1 MSFTAPLRLCVAV
14 SGLFLAAIGSDVIA
28 QPVAPAALR
37 PTLTNVEFLE
47 QFAATNRFRLGQPTA
62 ITITPDASAVLFLRA
77 ENGRSFK
84 QDLWMFDIASKQERL
99 LLTADQLLGG
109 KEENLSPEELARRER
124 MRMSSRGISSYQVS
138 DDGKQLLVP
147 LSGNLFITDFIS
159 AFKDEPKTLQL
170 TTLGGSID
178 PHFSPSGG
186 MVAYVRGGELLVQ
199 ETNEYPAPN
208 GRTETL
214 VSPQASGNVTYGEAE
229 FVAQEEMGRRHGFW
243 WAPDSSAIAYQSTDT
258 TGVEVFTIADAADP
272 AKPAQTWPY
281 PRAGTKNA
289 DVRLFVRHI
298 EGFDQITKR
307 SDGVGSIIP
316 FKDPIEVRWDRAIYP
331 YLAKVVWEKHGP
343 LTILVQ
349 NRLQTEQVLYA
360 VDDKT
365 GEVRELLRE
374 NDETWINIQD
384 DVPIWLEDG
393 SFVWASEQYS
403 GDEWSISLVDPR
415 SGKRRVAWSGI
426 GPSWTDYLA
435 RIDAVIESSNTM
447 LLTRHR
453 NSIDQ
458 ATLVSPLRMDHNE
471 VYVQYLV
478 NGSIHG
484 LGDLHGQFS
493 LAVSKDGNISVF
505 SGASS
510 DGEQSWR
517 VLQGE
522 LRSIGTTEGKKLSL
536 SQVGALQDRSEVP
549 PFLPTP
555 EWTTAKGLHAAI
567 IRPRDFNPRS
577 GIKYPVLNFAYTGPG
592 VNTVQP
598 NGPAYLLHQWFAD
611 QGFIVVTIDGRG
623 TPRRGRAWE
632 RAIKNDMIGVALQD
646 QCDGLLALC
655 DKFPEMDRDRI
666 GVYGWSYGGYFAAM
680 AAMQRPDIFK
690 AGVAGAPVADWRDYD
705 THYTERYLGM
715 PLPADQLTDGV
726 PGNQSGYDKSNVLTY
741 CKDLQVPL
749 LLIHGTADDNVYFT
763 HSLKIADALTRANKP
778 YEFMPLSGQTHMVTQ
793 PALVKAINT
802 RMAEFFITHL
812 GRPQ

>member
-84 QDLWMFDIASKQERL
+84 QDLWMFDIVSKQERL

-124 MRMSSRGISSYQVS
+124 MRMSSRGISSYQLS

-147 LSGNLFITDFIS
+147 LSGNLFITDFVA

-178 PHFSPSGG
+178 PQFSPSGG

-298 EGFDQITKR
+298 EGFDQINER
-307 SDGVGSIIP
+307 SDRVGSIIP

-365 GEVRELLRE
+365 GKLRELLKER
-374 NDETWINIQD
+374 DETWINIQD

-393 SFVWASEQYS
+393 SFIWMSEQHEKDGWAFQTRNNEGSLIGSRYGLPGVLSLLGIAASDAGGRCILRKTSHNTISTVLWS
-403 GDEWSISLVDPR
+403 GDRERANAWSSYSRSGGQESVWQSGVDAVFSRDLLTWVEARTYSTEAPKWLIRRRPKFDGADEVTLGQLDSRSEQPAVAPNIEYVTAGNGPTDPR
-415 SGKRRVAWSGI
+415 
-426 GPSWTDYLA
+426 L
-435 RIDAVIESSNTM
+435 N
-447 LLTRHR
+447 
-453 NSIDQ
+453 
-458 ATLVSPLRMDHNE
+458 
-471 VYVQYLV
+471 
-478 NGSIHG
+478 
-484 LGDLHGQFS
+484 
-493 LAVSKDGNISVF
+493 
-505 SGASS
+505 
-510 DGEQSWR
+510 
-517 VLQGE
+517 
-522 LRSIGTTEGKKLSL
+522 
-536 SQVGALQDRSEVP
+536 
-549 PFLPTP
+549 
-555 EWTTAKGLHAAI
+555 AAI

-577 GIKYPVLNFAYTGPG
+577 EVKYPVLNFAYTGPG

-598 NGPAYLLHQWFAD
+598 NGRAYLLHQWFAD

-741 CKDLQVPL
+741 CKDLSVPL

-812 GRPQ
+812 GKPQ

>member
-1 MSFTAPLRLCVAV
+1 MSFTPPLRLCVAV

-109 KEENLSPEELARRER
+109 QEENLSPEELARRER

-138 DDGKQLLVP
+138 GDGKQLLVP

-178 PHFSPSGG
+178 PQLSPSGG

-199 ETNEYPAPN
+199 ETNEYPAPD

-298 EGFDQITKR
+298 EGFDQIDTS
-307 SDGVGSIIP
+307 SDGLGAAIY
-316 FKDPIEVRWDRAIYP
+316 FEDPIEVRWDRVTYP

-349 NRLQTEQVLYA
+349 NRLQTEQILYA

-365 GEVRELLRE
+365 GEVRELLKE
-374 NDETWINIQD
+374 QDETWINIQD
-384 DVPIWLEDG
+384 DVPLWLEDG
-393 SFVWASEQYS
+393 SFIWMSEQHDKGAWELQFRDARGVITGTTYGKS
-403 GDEWSISLVDPR
+403 GQASLLSIAAADSAGRYIMRKTGSNAISNLLWAADRGSLRNWATAILVGGTGESAQGNVDGVFSR
-415 SGKRRVAWSGI
+415 
-426 GPSWTDYLA
+426 D
-435 RIDAVIESSNTM
+435 
-447 LLTRHR
+447 LLTWVETRTS
-453 NSIDQ
+453 NSEDPQ
-458 ATLVSPLRMDHNE
+458 WLVRRRPQFDGRDEVALGQLASKAEQPSLKPTIEYVVSDERPGSPHFN
-471 VYVQYLV
+471 
-478 NGSIHG
+478 
-484 LGDLHGQFS
+484 
-493 LAVSKDGNISVF
+493 
-505 SGASS
+505 
-510 DGEQSWR
+510 
-517 VLQGE
+517 
-522 LRSIGTTEGKKLSL
+522 
-536 SQVGALQDRSEVP
+536 
-549 PFLPTP
+549 
-555 EWTTAKGLHAAI
+555 AAI
-567 IRPRDFNPRS
+567 IRPRDFDPKK
-577 GIKYPVLNFAYTGPG
+577 KYPVLNFAYTGPG

-598 NGPAYLLHQWFAD
+598 NGRAYLLHQWFAD

-655 DKFPEMDRDRI
+655 EKFPEMDRNRI

-715 PLPADQLTDGV
+715 PLPADQLTDGI
-726 PGNQSGYDKSNVLTY
+726 PGNQAGYDKSNVLTH

>member
-1 MSFTAPLRLCVAV
+1 MSFTPPLRLCVAV
-14 SGLFLAAIGSDVIA
+14 SGLFLAAIGPDVIA

-109 KEENLSPEELARRER
+109 QEENLSPEELARRER

-178 PHFSPSGG
+178 PQLSPSGG

-199 ETNEYPAPN
+199 ETNEYPAPD

-289 DVRLFVRHI
+289 DVRLFVRHMEGI
-298 EGFDQITKR
+298 EQIDKNAY
-307 SDGVGSIIP
+307 GLGAIIP
-316 FKDPIEVRWDRAIYP
+316 FKDPIEVRWDRATYP
-331 YLAKVVWEKHGP
+331 YLAKVVWDKHGP

-365 GEVRELLRE
+365 GELRELLRE
-374 NDETWINIQD
+374 KDETWINIQD

-393 SFVWASEQYS
+393 SFIWMSEQHAR
-403 GDEWSISLVDPR
+403 D
-415 SGKRRVAWSGI
+415 AWA
-426 GPSWTDYLA
+426 L
-435 RIDAVIESSNTM
+435 
-447 LLTRHR
+447 
-453 NSIDQ
+453 
-458 ATLVSPLRMDHNE
+458 
-471 VYVQYLV
+471 
-478 NGSIHG
+478 
-484 LGDLHGQFS
+484 QFRE
-493 LAVSKDGNISVF
+493 KG
-505 SGASS
+505 
-510 DGEQSWR
+510 
-517 VLQGE
+517 
-522 LRSIGTTEGKKLSL
+522 
-536 SQVGALQDRSEVP
+536 GALQSSAYGTIHPALLGIAASHTGGRYVVREASLGVSSMLWSGDSGKKSIWTAYGRSLTESTQLQGAVDGTFSRDLLTWVATRTSNNDGP
-549 PFLPTP
+549 R
-555 EWTTAKGLHAAI
+555 WTVHRRGQFTGTDEEEIGRLVSRAESPAFAPAIEYVFGGVTVMPVSKFNAAI
-567 IRPRDFNPRS
+567 IRPRDFDPKK
-577 GIKYPVLNFAYTGPG
+577 KYPVLNFAYTGPG

-598 NGPAYLLHQWFAD
+598 NGRAYLLHQWFAD

-632 RAIKNDMIGVALQD
+632 RAIKNDMISVALQD

-655 DKFPEMDRDRI
+655 EKFPEMDRNRI

-715 PLPADQLTDGV
+715 PLPADQLTDGI
-726 PGNQSGYDKSNVLTY
+726 PGNQAGYDKSNVLTY